1 MNWDPF
7 RSGLDH
13 LVFLVS
19 VADGKNKWWRLQ
31 STLRALGLLHVRK
44 VPCAPLQS
52 RMLLPLGVSTCVV
65 LVCIRSCRAVCVVR
79 KVSSTVFVRIGKPSW
94 HEETFVIQLNYP
106 QSFHKIRISSA
117 FLSQPV
123 CLGTPMQCI
132 GKKEFFLTLNSQLFC
147 GKFCSCDQKL
157 DDLVSRTAT
166 K

>member
-1 MNWDPF
+1 MARTNDGGYRVRWELWGF
-7 RSGLDH
+7 SMSGRS
-13 LVFLVS
+13 
-19 VADGKNKWWRLQ
+19 
-31 STLRALGLLHVRK
+31 HV
-44 VPCAPLQS
+44 PP
-52 RMLLPLGVSTCVV
+52 
-65 LVCIRSCRAVCVVR
+65 CRAGCSFPMEWALVLYLCVSDLAELCVFHVVR

-123 CLGTPMQCI
+123 CLGTPMRCI